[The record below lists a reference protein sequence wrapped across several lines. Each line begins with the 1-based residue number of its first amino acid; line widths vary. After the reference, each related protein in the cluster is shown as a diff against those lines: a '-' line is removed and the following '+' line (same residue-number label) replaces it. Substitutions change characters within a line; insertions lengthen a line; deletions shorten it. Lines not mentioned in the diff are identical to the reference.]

1 MKIFLL
7 SFLITTIGLT
17 IGISIAELIILILSY
32 FKGGAPFI
40 FIQGAGFVII
50 GCIIINK
57 AIDYL
62 IDLLKL

>member
-17 IGISIAELIILILSY
+17 IGISIAELIILIQFY
-32 FKGGAPFI
+32 FKEEVPFI
-40 FIQGAGFVII
+40 FIQGVGFIII
-50 GCIIINK
+50 GCIIMHK
-57 AIDYL
+57 VIDYL